1 MISRTE
7 NRIKDFLYH
16 DNDFIQTEQI
26 ALEFIKEY
34 VEDYEEPDF
43 LDQLS
48 KVYDMIMEQAY
59 LEGYK
64 DGLEKKTK
72 ENLMENISE
81 HINIKQAYEIV
92 ASLGIKPGR

>member
-1 MISRTE
+1 MKTE

-16 DNDFIQTEQI
+16 DKDFIQTEQL
-26 ALEFIKEY
+26 ALEFVKEY
-34 VEDYEEPDF
+34 VDDIEEPDF

-48 KVYDMIMEQAY
+48 AVYDIIMEQAY

-72 ENLMENISE
+72 QDLMENISE
-81 HINIKQAYEIV
+81 HINIEQAHEIV